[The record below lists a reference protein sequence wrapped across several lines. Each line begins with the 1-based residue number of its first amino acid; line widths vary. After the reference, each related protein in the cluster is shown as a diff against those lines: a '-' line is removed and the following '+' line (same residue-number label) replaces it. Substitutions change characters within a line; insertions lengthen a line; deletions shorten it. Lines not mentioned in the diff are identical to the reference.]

1 MVLGRLRVG
10 LTLTDLALRFS
21 LSESSVSKIFT
32 TWVNLL
38 HFSLKDLC
46 QTPSYC
52 EDHGKAKQFS
62 KFPHLNV
69 IIDCTEIFEQKP
81 SSLQANKEMYS
92 NYKSHSTFKFLVAFN
107 TCVAIIY
114 VSRAWGGRTSDKHI
128 TENSVDFL
136 ATLEQGDEVMADRG
150 FDINDTMRESGVKIT
165 ILDFKGQGRSQMKK
179 EEGERSE
186 KIAEARIHV
195 ERAIQRI
202 KTYHILDNE
211 VQLSMAHLA
220 EQIFTVCAYLF
231 NFQDRKSVV

>member
-1 MVLGRLRVG
+1 MVLVRLRVG

-38 HFSLKDLC
+38 HFYLKDLC
-46 QTPSYC
+46 QMPSYC
-52 EDHGKAKQFS
+52 EDHSKAKQFS

-69 IIDCTEIFEQKP
+69 IIDRTEIFAKKP
-81 SSLQANKEMYS
+81 SSLQANKEIYS
-92 NYKSHSTFKFLVAFN
+92 NYKSYSTFRFLVAIN
-107 TCVAIIY
+107 TCVAIAY
-114 VSRAWGGRTSDKHI
+114 VSMAWSGRTSDKHI
-128 TENSVDFL
+128 TENSADLL
-136 ATLEQGDEVMADRG
+136 ATLKQGDEVMADRG
-150 FDINDTMRESGVKIT
+150 CDINDTMRGSGVKVAIPN
-165 ILDFKGQGRSQMKK
+165 FKGQGRSQMKK

-211 VQLSMAHLA
+211 VRLSMVHLA
-220 EQIFTVCAYLF
+220 EQIFTVCAYLV
-231 NFQDRKSVV
+231 NFQAPILK